1 MLAIKLIV
9 ETVIFR
15 FGRHSSQI
23 GYVFH
28 DSLAKVSWCLDCKR
42 VERRNI
48 SYNNLQNFDAHGIP
62 SPSHEGKE
70 RGGGE
75 TYTCTY
81 RHRSGLD
88 IAWVRCCALS
98 RYTPDTAYHDF
109 YPSIKTKGSISSF
122 CTVPRLRWRIL
133 RSSLYT
139 YIYVNNPVGS
149 RCAHSRII
157 YVFRIRVVH
166 VYHAFRLRVYFSR
179 VDVGASW
186 KISMHH
192 ICIYI
197 YI

>member
-1 MLAIKLIV
+1 ML
-9 ETVIFR
+9 TVFPLPR
-15 FGRHSSQI
+15 T
-23 GYVFH
+23 
-28 DSLAKVSWCLDCKR
+28 K
-42 VERRNI
+42 ERR
-48 SYNNLQNFDAHGIP
+48 G
-62 SPSHEGKE
+62 
-70 RGGGE
+70 GGGE

-88 IAWVRCCALS
+88 IAWVRRCALS

-197 YI
+197 NSHVKKELYVWGHSRIVVVVALRHIRFSTLVCKLLR